1 MFPLS
6 DENPTR
12 RTPILTWLL
21 ILINIGVFVWQLQ
34 FSPQELTRVFF
45 ELSVVPANIAENPF
59 SLETALDI
67 LRSMFFHGGFAHIA
81 FNMLYMYLFADN
93 VEDRLGRVPFLL
105 LYFISGIMA
114 VVAQVI
120 ITFATGAN
128 PNVPMV
134 GASGAIAG
142 VLGSYLIM
150 YPGVSVR
157 GIVPLG
163 WFAFFT
169 KLPAWIVLGFW
180 FVLQVV
186 NGIASL
192 GAESQFGGGVAFFAH
207 IGGFVAGMVL
217 TGIMLVIFPQP
228 SRERRYQTLYDR
240 AENGGW
246 F

>member
-12 RTPILTWLL
+12 RTPVLTWLL
-21 ILINIGVFVWQLQ
+21 ILINVAVFVWQLQ
-34 FSPQELTRVFF
+34 FSPQQLTQVFR
-45 ELSVVPANIAENPF
+45 ELSVVPANIMQNPF
-59 SLETALDI
+59 SL
-67 LRSMFFHGGFAHIA
+67 
-81 FNMLYMYLFADN
+81 YLFADN

-105 LYFISGIMA
+105 LYFISGIAA
-114 VVAQVI
+114 VIAQVL
-120 ITFATGAN
+120 ITYASGAN
-128 PNVPMV
+128 PTIPMV

-142 VLGSYLIM
+142 VLGSYLVM
-150 YPGVSVR
+150 YPGVTVR

-186 NGIASL
+186 NGLASL

-217 TGIMLVIFPQP
+217 TGVMLVIFPQP
-228 SRERRYQTLYDR
+228 SRDERYQTLYDR
-240 AENGGW
+240 ADNGGW